1 MGGEVLGDGWLIGY
15 LLGDYCLSEWWRAKY
30 RDMKGYKLGDY
41 CLGEGWEAKYWEM
54 DGYVLEINV
63 EIREMS
69 D

>member
-1 MGGEVLGDGWLIGY
+1 MGDRWLFTVLGDL
-15 LLGDYCLSEWWRAKY
+15 CLS
-30 RDMKGYKLGDY
+30 
-41 CLGEGWEAKYWEM
+41 EGWEAKYWEM